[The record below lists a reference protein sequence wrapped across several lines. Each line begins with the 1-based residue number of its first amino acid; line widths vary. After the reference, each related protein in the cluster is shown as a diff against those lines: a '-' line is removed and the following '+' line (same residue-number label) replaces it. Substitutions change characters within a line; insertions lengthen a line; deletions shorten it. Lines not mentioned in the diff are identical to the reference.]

1 MRGADDQALRMT
13 FRKGGPSMS
22 RARIGVFLL
31 VLALV
36 SSTVL
41 ATTILRKRAETRG
54 GNDIATPSDLVEKTD
69 AVVDI
74 GIVAREP
81 VQAALATPPS
91 VPSQPSPSAASGP
104 RIDPNTPCQ
113 YLPSY
118 LSGYTPS
125 EIQADGT
132 QIYENVPFYVRQTD
146 GTMRKQL
153 STVKIKPVSP
163 APLVDGE
170 HGLAGR

>member
-1 MRGADDQALRMT
+1 
-13 FRKGGPSMS
+13 MS
-22 RARIGVFLL
+22 RARIGVSLL

-36 SSTVL
+36 SSTIL
-41 ATTILRKRAETRG
+41 ATTILSKRAEKRRSDT
-54 GNDIATPSDLVEKTD
+54 ATPSDLVEKTD

-81 VQAALATPPS
+81 VHAALAAPPP
-91 VPSQPSPSAASGP
+91 VPSQPSLSAASHP
-104 RIDPNTPCQ
+104 RIDPSTPSQ
-113 YLPSY
+113 YLSSY

-146 GTMRKQL
+146 GTMKKQL
-153 STVKIKPVSP
+153 SSVKIKPVSP